1 MAISAGKLRELLVIE
16 TPTEA
21 RNALGETTQT
31 WSEFARRRASVA
43 TVSYSEQSRRG
54 QIGGSTSY
62 QVNLRYLE
70 GLTGSMRLIWP
81 ARGGL
86 TLYISSVVEKGNRE
100 EHELTC
106 EAAA

>member
-16 TPTEA
+16 SPTEA

-31 WSEFARRRASVA
+31 WSEFARRRCSVD

-70 GLTGSMRLIWP
+70 GLTGSMRLVWP

>member
-31 WSEFARRRASVA
+31 WSEFARRRASVD
-43 TVSYSEQSRRG
+43 TISYSEQSRRG

>member
-31 WSEFARRRASVA
+31 WSEFARRRASVD
-43 TVSYSEQSRRG
+43 TISYSEQSRRG

-62 QVNLRYLE
+62 QVNLRYLP
-70 GLTGSMRLIWP
+70 GLTGSMRLVWP

>member
-1 MAISAGKLRELLVIE
+1 MPLYAGKLRELLVIE
-16 TPTEA
+16 SATES

-31 WSEFARRRASVA
+31 WSEFARRRASVD
-43 TVSYSEQSRRG
+43 TISYSEQARRG

-62 QVNLRYLE
+62 QVNLRYLP
-70 GLTGSMRLIWP
+70 GLTASMRLVWP
-81 ARGGL
+81 ARGGM

>member
-16 TPTEA
+16 SPTEA

-31 WSEFARRRASVA
+31 WSEFARRRCAVD

>member
-1 MAISAGKLRELLVIE
+1 MAISAGQLRELLVIE
-16 TPTEA
+16 SPTEA

-31 WSEFARRRASVA
+31 WSEFARRRASVDA
-43 TVSYSEQSRRG
+43 ISYSEQSRRG

>member
-1 MAISAGKLRELLVIE
+1 MPISAGKLRELLVIE
-16 TPTEA
+16 SATES

-31 WSEFARRRASVA
+31 WSEFARRRASVD
-43 TVSYSEQSRRG
+43 TISYSEQARRG

-62 QVNLRYLE
+62 QVNLRYLP
-70 GLTGSMRLIWP
+70 GLTASMRLVWP
-81 ARGGL
+81 ARGGM

>member
-1 MAISAGKLRELLVIE
+1 MPISAGKLRELLVIE

-31 WSEFARRRASVA
+31 WSEFARRRCSVD

-62 QVNLRYLE
+62 QVNLRYLP
-70 GLTGSMRLIWP
+70 GLTGSMRLVWP

-86 TLYISSVVEKGNRE
+86 TLYISSVVERGNRE

>member
-31 WSEFARRRASVA
+31 WSEFARRRCSVD

-62 QVNLRYLE
+62 QVNLRYLP
-70 GLTGSMRLIWP
+70 GLTGSMRLVWP

-86 TLYISSVVEKGNRE
+86 TLYISSVVERGNRE

>member
-31 WSEFARRRASVA
+31 WSEFARRRCSVD